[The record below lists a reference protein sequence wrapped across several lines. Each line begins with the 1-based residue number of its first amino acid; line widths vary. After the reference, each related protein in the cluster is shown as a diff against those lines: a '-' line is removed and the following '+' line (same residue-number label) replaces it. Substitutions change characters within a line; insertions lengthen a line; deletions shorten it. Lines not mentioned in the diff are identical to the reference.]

1 MATKT
6 QYSVLD
12 FSHFFFN
19 YKLIPLLARIFG
31 SLCHSGLDPE
41 SILSCPSCKFVV
53 VSLCLSVASVANYP
67 FPLLARN
74 FGAAQ
79 GVCLLF
85 LMNNTHSPFL
95 AWNFGS
101 NAFFFYELLSIPLL
115 ARNFGAAQGVCLLY
129 FMNNDL
135 FPILA
140 RSFCRIQGLG
150 RIQNGAVLSYCE
162 YLNLG
167 RKRSSRTKETAK
179 IGVVL
184 YIH

>member
-12 FSHFFFN
+12 FFYFFFN

-53 VSLCLSVASVANYP
+53 VSLCLSVASVANYT

-79 GVCLLF
+79 GVCLPD
-85 LMNNTHSPFL
+85 T
-95 AWNFGS
+95 G
-101 NAFFFYELLSIPLL
+101 Y
-115 ARNFGAAQGVCLLY
+115 
-129 FMNNDL
+129 
-135 FPILA
+135 
-140 RSFCRIQGLG
+140 
-150 RIQNGAVLSYCE
+150 VLSYIE
-162 YLNLG
+162 DV
-167 RKRSSRTKETAK
+167 RTGKNNAVIAK
-179 IGVVL
+179 KNRQKMSKNYCTKL
-184 YIH
+184 